1 MYPAEI
7 ISEAFKKAGSVIALA
22 QRANVSDQA
31 VRNWLNLVC
40 SPTEN
45 NLKQLMAIATGL
57 PPLTT
62 TWEQRQLVIETRGR
76 FKPQTVD
83 APIHAEPK
91 PAPKRSWKERVEITR
106 IHENA
111 DFSFGVTD
119 EALIVFIV
127 PHVTDKLKD
136 AGIENGDEITLVVRE
151 DEHHAADLYGFKWI
165 EDGED
170 GD

>member
-1 MYPAEI
+1 MYPAEV

-22 QRANVSDQA
+22 QHAHDSDQT

-40 SPTEN
+40 SPTET
-45 NLKQLMAIATGL
+45 NLRQLLAIATGS
-57 PPLTT
+57 PAPIS
-62 TWEQRQLVIETRGR
+62 TWEQRQLFIETRSR

-83 APIHAEPK
+83 APIHEEPR

-151 DEHHAADLYGFKWI
+151 NEHHAADLYGFKWI